1 MRIRANRSAHPRRN
15 RRRVPGFD
23 MLESRA
29 LLTSYYV
36 STSGNDSNPGTLN
49 QPFRTIQKGLDS
61 AAHPGD
67 SVIVRGGVYTGNVT
81 FSHSGNASGYITLS
95 SYPGETAILDG
106 SSGGAYMIQVPD
118 NVSYIKIVGLE
129 LRNFNCNV
137 STTGGSE
144 RDRSAAIV
152 IRDGCSYID
161 ILDNTIDNTYGTHA
175 QAISARSYS
184 ASAPITHLLIDGNR
198 LYDINEGDGEAV
210 SIGGAVDGWQFSNND
225 VSTWGGN
232 IALDPQ
238 GGPNSSIPV
247 DAQPRDGL
255 VSNNDFHD
263 TTSGAAIY
271 IDGAELTTV
280 ESNIFKNVSVAMS
293 VTVEHP
299 TMTAQY
305 NIFQNN
311 IAINSKNAF
320 YSYEYPDTS
329 GRVYD
334 NEFLNNIIY
343 GSDGSGSDAI
353 SLEGQFNVVVQGNII
368 DNAGGIYLSN
378 CPNAQVDDNQIKNT

>member
-15 RRRVPGFD
+15 RRQVPGFD

-81 FSHSGNASGYITLS
+81 FSHSGSASGYITLS

-144 RDRSAAIV
+144 RDRSAAIM

-280 ESNIFKNVSVAMS
+280 ESNIFKNVSIAVS
-293 VTVEHP
+293 VTAEHP
-299 TMTAQY
+299 GMTAQY

-311 IAINSKNAF
+311 IVINSKSAF
-320 YSYEYPDTS
+320 YSYEYPGTS
-329 GRVYD
+329 GQVSD
-334 NEFLNNIIY
+334 NEFLNNTIY
-343 GSDGSGSDAI
+343 GSDGSGSYAI
-353 SLEGQFNVVVQGNII
+353 CLFGQFNVVVQGNTFAI
-368 DNAGGIYLSN
+368 NAGGIYLSN
-378 CPNAQVDDNQIKNT
+378 SPNAQVDNNPVRL

>member
-1 MRIRANRSAHPRRN
+1 M
-15 RRRVPGFD
+15 
-23 MLESRA
+23 
-29 LLTSYYV
+29 
-36 STSGNDSNPGTLN
+36 
-49 QPFRTIQKGLDS
+49 
-61 AAHPGD
+61 
-67 SVIVRGGVYTGNVT
+67 RGGVYTENVK
-81 FSHSGNASGYITLS
+81 FSHSGSASGYITLS

-144 RDRSAAIV
+144 RDRSAAIM

-280 ESNIFKNVSVAMS
+280 
-293 VTVEHP
+293 
-299 TMTAQY
+299 
-305 NIFQNN
+305 
-311 IAINSKNAF
+311 
-320 YSYEYPDTS
+320 
-329 GRVYD
+329 
-334 NEFLNNIIY
+334 
-343 GSDGSGSDAI
+343 
-353 SLEGQFNVVVQGNII
+353 
-368 DNAGGIYLSN
+368 
-378 CPNAQVDDNQIKNT
+378 